1 MVVKTVR
8 LGDTEM
14 ARIGLGTNRLSK
26 TPDHVAF
33 ISAAVAAGVQ
43 MIDTAYSY
51 QGGHSEETIGEAL
64 SPFPEGCVVATK
76 GGITMGG
83 RPEVLRAELEQSLR
97 RLKTDSVHLY
107 YLHRV
112 DTEVPIEASLAAI
125 KEYQDQGKV
134 RHIGISQVDIDQ
146 IERARAVAP
155 IAAVQNHYNLSER
168 QSEGVVDYCAAEG
181 IVFVPFFPLRGDGG
195 AKLTEIAERHGAT
208 TRQITLAWLLRRSPA
223 MLPIPGT
230 LSLDHLKEN
239 LAALEIE
246 LTDAEFKALR

>member
-1 MVVKTVR
+1 VRTVK
-8 LGDTEM
+8 LGDTDVT
-14 ARIGLGTNRLSK
+14 RIGLGTNQLSK
-26 TPDHVAF
+26 TTAHVAL
-33 ISAAVAAGVQ
+33 IKAAVAAGVQ
-43 MIDTAYSY
+43 MFDTAYSY

-64 SPFPEGCVVATK
+64 SPLPEGAIVATK

-83 RPEVLRAELEQSLR
+83 RAEVLRAELEQSLR
-97 RLKTDSVHLY
+97 RLKTDSIFLY

-112 DTEVPIEASLAAI
+112 DTEVPIEASLGAI

-134 RHIGISQVDIDQ
+134 RHIGVSQVDIGQ
-146 IERARAVAP
+146 IERARAVVP

-168 QSEGVVDYCAAEG
+168 KSEAVVDYCAAEG
-181 IVFVPFFPLRGDGG
+181 IVFVPFFPLRGNGG
-195 AKLTEIAERHGAT
+195 AALTEIAQRYGAT

-223 MLPIPGT
+223 ILPIPGT
-230 LSLDHLKEN
+230 LSLDHVKEN